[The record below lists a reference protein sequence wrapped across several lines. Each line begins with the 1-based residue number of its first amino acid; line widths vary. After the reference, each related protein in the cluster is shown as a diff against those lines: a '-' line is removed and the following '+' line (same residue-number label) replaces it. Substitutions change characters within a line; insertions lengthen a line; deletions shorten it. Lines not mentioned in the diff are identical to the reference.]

1 MRTLWLTGMMG
12 AGKSTVAPLV
22 AERLGRAWHDTD
34 RMVEQRSGETVEALF
49 ERGEGAFRSEEAAA
63 VRSVAG
69 EPVVVACGGGVV
81 LDDALIADMRVGGVI
96 VWLRVPSDVLAAR
109 SVPDRPLLQADPK
122 ALGRI
127 LRERDDRYRE
137 AADVVVDGVGPSA
150 EVADRVVAA
159 WSISS

>member
-1 MRTLWLTGMMG
+1 MKTLWLIGMMG

-22 AERLGRAWHDTD
+22 AELLGRDWHDTD
-34 RMVEQRSGETVEALF
+34 RMVEQRSGERVEALF
-49 ERGEGAFRSEEAAA
+49 DRGEEAFRTEEAAA

-81 LDDALIADMRVGGVI
+81 LDDALIADMRVGGMI
-96 VWLRVPSDVLAAR
+96 VWLAAPLDVLAAR
-109 SVPDRPLLQADPK
+109 SMPGRPLLEADPE

-127 LRERDDRYRE
+127 LREREHRYRA
-137 AADVVVDGVGPSA
+137 AADVVVDGAGPSV